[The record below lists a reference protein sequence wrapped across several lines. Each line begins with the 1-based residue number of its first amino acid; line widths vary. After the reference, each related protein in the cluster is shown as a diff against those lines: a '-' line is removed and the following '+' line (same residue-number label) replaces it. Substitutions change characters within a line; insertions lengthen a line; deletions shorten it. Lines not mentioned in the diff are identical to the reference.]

1 MFRISLDALLVLDA
15 VDRLGSFAAAGGALF
30 KVPSTISYT
39 ISKLEQDL
47 GVQIYER
54 QGPKVTLTKVGLEL
68 LTEGRHLIRAAE
80 ELEQRVKRVASGWET
95 ELNIGMDT
103 MFSTRTLIPDITA
116 FCAIAG
122 TRIKLVQES
131 LSGTWE
137 SLLEGRVDILI
148 GAAGEGP
155 SGGGYAREVLG
166 MTEFVFCVAPSH
178 PLAAIDK
185 PLGKND
191 LAPYRAVVVSDSVR
205 RLAPRTVGL
214 LLGQDTLSVPTMQAK
229 LDYQVAGLGFG
240 FLPLPLAQ
248 PALDQGLL
256 VARQVQE
263 PRPPEPVCLA
273 WRTAEAGE
281 GLKWWIARMKE
292 SPDIVARLWADS
304 LHQSADVKVS
314 PDQSE

>member
-103 MFSTRTLIPDITA
+103 MFSTRTLIPDMTA

-166 MTEFVFCVAPSH
+166 MTEFVFCVAPAH

-304 LHQSADVKVS
+304 LHQSANGKGF
-314 PDQSE
+314 P

>member
-103 MFSTRTLIPDITA
+103 MFSTRTLVDDIQA
-116 FCAIAG
+116 FCAMAG

-137 SLLEGRVDILI
+137 ALLEGRVDILI

-155 SGGGYAREVLG
+155 SGGGYAREILG
-166 MTEFVFCVAPSH
+166 MTDFVFCVAPAH
-178 PLAAIDK
+178 PLAAADK

-214 LLGQDTLSVPTMQAK
+214 LLGQDTLSVPNMRAK
-229 LDYQVAGLGFG
+229 LDYQIAGLGFG
-240 FLPLPLAQ
+240 FLPVPLAQ
-248 PALDQGLL
+248 PAIDKGLL
-256 VARQVQE
+256 IAKEVQE
-263 PRPPEPVCLA
+263 PRPSEPVCLA

-281 GLKWWIARMKE
+281 ALKWWIARMK
-292 SPDIVARLWADS
+292 SAPNIVERLWADS
-304 LHQSADVKVS
+304 LG
-314 PDQSE
+314 

>member
-54 QGPKVTLTKVGLEL
+54 QGPKVSLTKVGLEL

-95 ELNIGMDT
+95 ELSIGMDT
-103 MFSTRTLIPDITA
+103 MFSTRTLATDIQA
-116 FCAIAG
+116 FCSMAG

-137 SLLEGRVDILI
+137 ALLEGRVDILI

-166 MTEFVFCVAPSH
+166 MTEFVFCVAPAH
-178 PLAAIDK
+178 PLAAVEK

-214 LLGQDTLSVPTMQAK
+214 LLGQDTLSVPTMRAK
-229 LDYQVAGLGFG
+229 LDYQIAGLGFG
-240 FLPLPLAQ
+240 FLPVPLAQ
-248 PALDQGLL
+248 QAIAQGLL
-256 VARQVQE
+256 MAKEVQE

-281 GLKWWIARMKE
+281 GLKWWIARIKGA
-292 SPDIVARLWADS
+292 PDIVDRLWVDS
-304 LHQSADVKVS
+304 LNPAYPPSVLGVS
-314 PDQSE
+314 G